1 MRIGYYF
8 GIPIKVNPFFILL
21 LAIAFFFGKLQEALL
36 LFAIVLWHESF
47 HVLIAKVYRLQ
58 ITDIELLPCGGVTR
72 MDALL
77 QLNPEVEWLVAVAG
91 PLSNG
96 LLVFLAYGFVP
107 YLDVDPTWFDFFVQ
121 ANIGMAVFNLI
132 PALPLDGGRVLRSL
146 LAKNRGFKDATRIAA
161 VCGQVLSIVFGGWG
175 AYLLYLGALQ
185 GVLYLLSGIMLFL
198 VARQEQKN
206 ASYVFMRYLTHKRQE
221 LRLKRVLVAREI
233 VATAETSLG
242 EVLQHFQPPCYHLI
256 WILDLQGEVVG
267 FLGEVELIGALFEH
281 GLSHKI
287 GAVKAYRIFKA

>member
-1 MRIGYYF
+1 MRIGNYF
-8 GIPIKVNPFFILL
+8 GIPIKVNPFFVLL
-21 LAIAFFFGKLQEALL
+21 LAIAFFYGKLQEALL

-47 HVLIAKVYRLQ
+47 HVVMAKVYRLQ

-72 MDALL
+72 LDALL
-77 QLNPEVEWLVAVAG
+77 QLNPQVEWLVAMAG
-91 PLSNG
+91 PLSNS
-96 LLVFLAYGFVP
+96 LLVFLAYGLVP
-107 YLDVDPTWFDFFVQ
+107 YFNIDPKWFDFFVQ

-146 LAKNRGFKDATRIAA
+146 LAKKRGFKDATRVAA
-161 VCGQVLSIVFGGWG
+161 TCGQVLSIAFGGWG
-175 AYLLYLGALQ
+175 AYLLSLGALQ
-185 GVLYLLSGIMLFL
+185 GALFIISGVMLFL
-198 VARQEQKN
+198 AARQEQKN
-206 ASYVFMRYLTHKRQE
+206 ASYIFMRYLTHKRQE

-256 WILDLQGEVVG
+256 WILNLQGEIVG

-281 GLSHKI
+281 GLSYKI
-287 GAVKAYRIFKA
+287 GAVKAYRIFNS